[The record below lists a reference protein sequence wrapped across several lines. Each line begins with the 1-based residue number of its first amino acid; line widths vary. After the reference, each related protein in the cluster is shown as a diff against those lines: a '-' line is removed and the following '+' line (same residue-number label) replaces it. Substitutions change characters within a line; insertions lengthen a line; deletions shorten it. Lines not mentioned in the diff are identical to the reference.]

1 MLPQRQTTSGQQ
13 ETTLNLHFT
22 LYNNHAHSVL
32 VFFFNSKISFKFSS
46 NVMFNYAKVPHFV
59 IYFRRETRYVQGV
72 VSKQAC
78 QDISGV
84 RYVLDVI
91 VCINP
96 IPVGWVSN

>member
-59 IYFRRETRYVQGV
+59 IYFQRETRYVQGV